1 MKRLKSDIGFQLIVF
16 LIFTVLMLLCVYPF
30 YNIILNSLSDPQQIA
45 RKNIVLVPAG
55 FTLKNYSRILGRPD
69 IFKAFLVSV
78 GRTVVGTA
86 ITVFFTSILAYT
98 LTKKELPWRRFIYRV
113 SVASL
118 FLNAGIIPWY
128 LIMRSLHLTN
138 TFLAYV
144 LPGAV
149 AVFSLVLVKTQIE
162 QIPVSIEESA
172 RVDGA
177 NYFAIFLKIIIPMVT
192 PVIAAIA
199 LFSAVNQ
206 WNSWYDNLLLVRDR
220 NLQTLQLML
229 WKYLHNAEAI
239 ATEIRRGTTVTT
251 LNEEMF
257 QLSPFSI
264 RMTITIIV
272 IAPILF
278 LYPFLQRYFVG
289 GILIGAV
296 KG

>member
-1 MKRLKSDIGFQLIVF
+1 
-16 LIFTVLMLLCVYPF
+16 MLEVT
-30 YNIILNSLSDPQQIA
+30 
-45 RKNIVLVPAG
+45 RGV
-55 FTLKNYSRILGRPD
+55 
-69 IFKAFLVSV
+69 
-78 GRTVVGTA
+78 
-86 ITVFFTSILAYT
+86 
-98 LTKKELPWRRFIYRV
+98 
-113 SVASL
+113 
-118 FLNAGIIPWY
+118 
-128 LIMRSLHLTN
+128 
-138 TFLAYV
+138 
-144 LPGAV
+144 PGAV
-149 AVFSLVLVKTQIE
+149 AVFSLVLVKTQVE
-162 QIPVSIEESA
+162 QIPISIEESA

-177 NYFAIFLKIIIPMVT
+177 NYFTIYLRIVIPMIIPVL
-192 PVIAAIA
+192 AAIA

-239 ATEIRRGTTVTT
+239 ATDMKRGTTLTT

-272 IAPILF
+272 IAPILL

>member
-177 NYFAIFLKIIIPMVT
+177 NYFAIFLKIVIPMVT